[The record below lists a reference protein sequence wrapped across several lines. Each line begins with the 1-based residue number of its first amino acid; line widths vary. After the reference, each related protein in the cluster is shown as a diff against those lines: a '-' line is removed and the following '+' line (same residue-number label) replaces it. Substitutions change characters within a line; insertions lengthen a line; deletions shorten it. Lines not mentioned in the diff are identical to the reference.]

1 MIAPA
6 KDAGKEIIM
15 RTFTRLSA
23 VSILESI
30 FSKYIIPVTYTD
42 REVLACCRQLKSV
55 KSLNVRIHS

>member
-30 FSKYIIPVTYTD
+30 FSKYIIPVT
-42 REVLACCRQLKSV
+42 V
-55 KSLNVRIHS
+55 KIVSE